1 MRAMIEYLDY
11 ISSVAVH
18 ILVFLL
24 GMMLL
29 KQVVTSC
36 CTFITTAS
44 SMNFNFAA
52 SHTCS
57 LAHRKQVHVHVVE
70 DGDNNNNVVTVFD
83 SLLSPSQS
91 KSTGQH
97 SNHTLSHARHIVVT
111 VLSYRYTKDVC
122 IFVMLYLWLKHV
134 IFPSPFVDLIFLYF
148 YYYFEPMCLI
158 LLLTLL
164 GICIAYLSHKEII
177 RETTSQYEAIQQ
189 RYHAAIQIQSLHDWY
204 KKLTAAIIQAKIRR
218 IDWSEDE
225 DEDGEWLKL

>member
-1 MRAMIEYLDY
+1 MFISSTIHVHVHMRAMIEYLDY

-134 IFPSPFVDLIFLYF
+134 IF
-148 YYYFEPMCLI
+148 
-158 LLLTLL
+158 
-164 GICIAYLSHKEII
+164 
-177 RETTSQYEAIQQ
+177 
-189 RYHAAIQIQSLHDWY
+189 
-204 KKLTAAIIQAKIRR
+204 RR